1 MNKSKATVKK
11 IAVIGAGIAGI
22 ACARTLAK
30 AGHSVHVF
38 DKSGGFGGRMSTRRT
53 PFGNFDHGAQF
64 FTVRD
69 ERFIKTLATAPNH
82 VADWPDGREKGGAK
96 VAIPGMNALVSA
108 WAQPLLLDASGMN
121 SVSLEAR
128 VELIE
133 ADVLHKNK
141 WQLRTQGVD
150 DSHHVEGGFE
160 QVILAIPSVQAQSLL
175 LASNFSALAKPI
187 AKVIVAP
194 SWTLLLAFPQA
205 ADHQAAPFGPAWNA
219 RRVDH
224 PRIGWLARESS
235 KPGRQPIERWTV
247 QASAEWSLEH
257 LEDDAV
263 TVQAKLLRA
272 FSEVTGIKAEPSFA
286 QVHRWRFAQT
296 LKPLSKAAPELVSL
310 KKPFLIDTK
319 KGIGVCGDWCIG
331 HRIEDGFVSG
341 LELALEMLR
350 TP

>member
-1 MNKSKATVKK
+1 MKKSKVTVKK

-22 ACARTLAK
+22 ACARTLAN
-30 AGHSVHVF
+30 AGHSVQVF
-38 DKSGGFGGRMSTRRT
+38 DKSAGFGGRMSTRRT
-53 PFGNFDHGAQF
+53 PFGSFDHGAQF

-69 ERFIKTLATAPNH
+69 ERFKKALATTPKH
-82 VADWPDGREKGGAK
+82 VADWADGREKGGAK
-96 VAIPGMNALVSA
+96 VAVPGMNSLVAA

-121 SVSLEAR
+121 SASLETH

-133 ADVLHKNK
+133 PDVLHKNK

-150 DSHHVEGGFE
+150 DSHHVEGGFD
-160 QVILAIPSVQAQSLL
+160 QVILAIPSVQAHALL
-175 LASNFSALAKPI
+175 VASNFATFAKPI

-205 ADHQAAPFGPAWNA
+205 ADHQAAPIGPTWNA

-272 FSEVTGIKAEPSFA
+272 FAEVTGIKAQPSFA

-296 LKPLSKAAPELVSL
+296 LKPLSKASPKLVSPNR
-310 KKPFLIDTK
+310 PFLVDAK
-319 KGIGVCGDWCIG
+319 KGLGVCGDWCIG
-331 HRIEDGFVSG
+331 HRIEDGFLSG
-341 LELALEMLR
+341 LELALEMMR
-350 TP
+350 AR